1 MPTVRFSV
9 PFETEEKIGNLPG
22 EDAAQVFYLEVLP
35 MKKVGK
41 PVFFIV
47 ALLIFALTFTAFFG
61 ISTSFGDISTTWI
74 KGGDSIRWG
83 IDVRGGVDATFGPAD
98 GIDATDDQ
106 MSAAEQI
113 IKVRMVSQNITDYEI
128 YTDYD
133 KDRIIV
139 RFPWKEDEADFNPEA
154 AIQELGETAILTFR
168 EGFEVDEAGRPT
180 GVTAEK
186 IILEGQDVA
195 EAYPSMTSDNQV
207 VVALKLNKEG
217 AEKFAEA
224 TTRLA
229 KKGVISIWM
238 DDTVISYPS
247 VNTPITGGEAIIQ
260 GGFDAAAAKELAD
273 KINAGALPFKLE
285 TSNFSTISPTLG
297 TGARDAMLI
306 AGAIAFICVCL
317 LMVIRY
323 RLPGVVACIALA
335 GQVAG
340 SVAAL
345 TGYFPAFP
353 SFTLTLPGMAGVILS
368 IGMGVDA
375 NVITYE
381 RIREE
386 LYIGRGL
393 DAAIDA
399 GYKNAFSA
407 IFDGNVTVAFVAI
420 ILMGAFGPPSSVF
433 AIMLKPLFTLFGSST
448 TTGEIYSF
456 GYTLLVGI
464 ILNFV
469 MGVTASRLMLKS
481 ISKFKVFRKIWMYGG
496 VKKK

>member
-1 MPTVRFSV
+1 
-9 PFETEEKIGNLPG
+9 
-22 EDAAQVFYLEVLP
+22 
-35 MKKVGK
+35 MKRVGK

-98 GIDATDDQ
+98 GIDATDEQ

-139 RFPWKEDEADFNPEA
+139 RFPWKEDETDFDPES
-154 AIQELGETAILTFR
+154 AIKELGETAVLTFR
-168 EGFEVDEAGRPT
+168 EGYEIDELGRPT
-180 GVTAEK
+180 GVTAEN
-186 IILEGQDVA
+186 IILMGQDVA
-195 EAYPSMTSDNQV
+195 DAFPSMSGQDSQV

-229 KKGVISIWM
+229 KTKGVISIWM

-260 GGFDAAAAKELAD
+260 GGFDAASAKELAD

-306 AGAIAFICVCL
+306 AGAIAFVCVCL
-317 LMVIRY
+317 LMIVRY
-323 RLPGVVACIALA
+323 RLPGVVACIALL
-335 GQVAG
+335 GQVSG

-345 TGYFPAFP
+345 TGYFPNFP

-375 NVITYE
+375 NVITNE

-386 LYIGRGL
+386 LRIGRGI

-399 GYKNAFSA
+399 GYKNSFSA
-407 IFDGNVTVAFVAI
+407 IFDGNVTVTFVAI
-420 ILMGAFGPPSSVF
+420 TLMGAFGPPSSIC
-433 AIMLKPLFTLFGSST
+433 AILLKPLFTLFGSST

-469 MGVTASRLMLKS
+469 MGVTASRLMMKS
-481 ISKFKVFRKIWMYGG
+481 ISKFKPFRNPWLYGG
-496 VKKK
+496 AKKK